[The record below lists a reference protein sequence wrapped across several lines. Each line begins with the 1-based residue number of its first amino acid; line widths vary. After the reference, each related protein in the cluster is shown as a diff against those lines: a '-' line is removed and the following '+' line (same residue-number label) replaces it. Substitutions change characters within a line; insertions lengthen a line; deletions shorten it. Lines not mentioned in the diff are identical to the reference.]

1 MTHNYFKITIRNLN
15 RQKGY
20 ALITLGGLAVGLAFF
35 ILAISYANFYLR
47 AQHIDGVG
55 LYKTASLKFY
65 IVLVNALVLLLIV
78 CINFMNL
85 STARYMSRIKEVG
98 MRKVV
103 GARRSQLI
111 YQFMGESI
119 LLSMLALPLALA
131 VFELI
136 RPVFISLIGVEVPL
150 SLWRDPKIPAILV
163 AVTLLV
169 GIISGSYPALFLS
182 AFSPLHV
189 LKKNMRT
196 GSRGVGAR
204 KIIVTVQ
211 FTLSV
216 ILIFF
221 ALMINQQFEFFRET
235 GSAVASAQPAVQLD
249 AGVRSVAAAFKYI
262 SIVSIIISCIGLL
275 GLTIFTVGTKTR
287 EIGVRKVF
295 GASVSQIIRL
305 LLFDFLGVVLLAFA
319 IAAPFALYSSH
330 KLRQWTWVQD
340 TRIGLHV
347 VLVAVAVTF
356 LAALISVLFQTVRA
370 GRANPAES
378 LRYE

>member
-1 MTHNYFKITIRNLN
+1 M
-15 RQKGY
+15 
-20 ALITLGGLAVGLAFF
+20 
-35 ILAISYANFYLR
+35 
-47 AQHIDGVG
+47 
-55 LYKTASLKFY
+55 
-65 IVLVNALVLLLIV
+65 
-78 CINFMNL
+78 
-85 STARYMSRIKEVG
+85 G